1 MINLQWIRL
10 RSPTQYKCM
19 LHRKY
24 IDHARCGWLRNDE
37 CIGNTCNTGG
47 GSIFKYSC
55 TLELNNEVFFDGFSW
70 AYTLYIYM
78 QIVRY
83 IIRDI
88 DFLPWCFKKHLFN
101 MFTQNCLHPSFRYT
115 KKKNPQLK
123 LSIHAITY
131 FSLRYRNICLFV
143 LYLAFINNFPVF
155 SANIK

>member
-55 TLELNNEVFFDGFSW
+55 TLELNNEVFLTDLAELIHYTFICKLYDTLFVISTFSRGVLRNTCLTCLRKI
-70 AYTLYIYM
+70 ACIL
-78 QIVRY
+78 
-83 IIRDI
+83 
-88 DFLPWCFKKHLFN
+88 LFVI
-101 MFTQNCLHPSFRYT
+101 L

-131 FSLRYRNICLFV
+131 FSQRYRNICLFV
-143 LYLAFINNFPVF
+143 LYLAFINSFPVF
-155 SANIK
+155 SANMK